1 MLRKHINLLSNKDLK
16 KIPFYSWEC
25 ITLQLGHRDVYF
37 VIKNQERMTQFI
49 KLLIYSLKSIDGSRN
64 SWDGVVDVLKRQG
77 MPEKKVTHLV
87 MNIAMRKF
95 SVMRI
100 RQKLSYMAFFKLN
113 TVNEMIVKTILRC
126 YR

>member
-1 MLRKHINLLSNKDLK
+1 
-16 KIPFYSWEC
+16 
-25 ITLQLGHRDVYF
+25 
-37 VIKNQERMTQFI
+37 MTQFI